1 MNDTHTIPCAPT
13 PDEDE
18 ISLLDLATALGEEK
32 ATLFAIPL
40 LTTLVAV
47 VVSLL
52 MTPIFTAKTVVMPP
66 QQQQSGAA
74 AALASL
80 GGLAGLAGVAGG
92 IKSPDEMYVVLLGSD
107 SLQNRLIADL
117 KLQER
122 YEAKTLTDARVA
134 LKAQVR
140 FSADKKSGLL
150 NIEADDKDPAFAAE
164 LANRHVVELRAMLG
178 RLAVTEAQQRRQFYE
193 QQIQQTQDKLTF
205 AEVAFRAAKEKSG
218 MQLTTVL
225 AETGVRAS
233 AELRGQIAAREVQ
246 LQAMSRFA
254 TAQNPETQRIA
265 SELSALRSQ
274 LNKTE
279 QGSGESKVA
288 ASPLHQEAVKSYRD
302 VKVKEAM
309 LEVLI
314 RQYELARVDEAKEGP
329 LIQQV
334 DVAMPPERRSKPK
347 RAIMVLV
354 AAIAGLFL
362 GVLVAFVRSA
372 LKKAQSDSASAGQW
386 LALKKAWSLRG

>member
-1 MNDTHTIPCAPT
+1 MNDTTQPSAT
-13 PDEDE
+13 PMGDEDE

-32 ATLFAIPL
+32 ATLFAIPF
-40 LTTLVAV
+40 LTTVVAV

-80 GGLAGLAGVAGG
+80 GGLAGLAGAAGG
-92 IKSPDEMYVVLLGSD
+92 IKSPDEMYVALLGSN

-122 YEAKTLTDARVA
+122 YEAKTLTDTRAA

-164 LANRHVVELRAMLG
+164 LANRHVAELRTMLG
-178 RLAVTEAQQRRQFYE
+178 QLAVTEAQQRRVFYE
-193 QQIQQTQDKLTF
+193 QQIQQTQDKLAL

-218 MQLTTVL
+218 MQVTSVL
-225 AETGVRAS
+225 AESGVRAS

-254 TAQNPETQRIA
+254 TAQNPDTQRIA
-265 SELSALRSQ
+265 SELAALRSQ

-279 QGSGESKVA
+279 QGSGESKA
-288 ASPLHQEAVKSYRD
+288 ATSPLHQEAVKSYRD
-302 VKVKEAM
+302 VKVQEAM

-334 DVAMPPERRSKPK
+334 DVAVAPERRSKPK
-347 RAIMVLV
+347 RAQMVLI
-354 AAIAGLFL
+354 AAFAGLFL
-362 GVLVAFVRSA
+362 GVLVAFVRRA
-372 LKKAQSDSASAGQW
+372 LKKAQSDPASAGQW
-386 LALKKAWSLRG
+386 LALKKAWSLRD

>member
-1 MNDTHTIPCAPT
+1 MNDTTSPSVPV

-32 ATLFAIPL
+32 ATLFAIPFI
-40 LTTLVAV
+40 TTLVAV

-52 MTPIFTAKTVVMPP
+52 LTPMFTAKTVVMPP

-80 GGLAGLAGVAGG
+80 GGLAGLAGAAGG
-92 IKSPDEMYVVLLGSD
+92 IKSPDEMYVALLGSNN
-107 SLQNRLIADL
+107 LQNRLIADL

-122 YEAKTLTDARVA
+122 YEAKTLTDARAA

-164 LANRHVVELRAMLG
+164 LANRHVVELRTMLG
-178 RLAVTEAQQRRQFYE
+178 RLAVTEAQQRRVFYE
-193 QQIQQTQDKLTF
+193 QQIQQTQDKLAV

-218 MQLTTVL
+218 MQVTTVL
-225 AETGVRAS
+225 AESGVRAS

-246 LQAMSRFA
+246 LQAISRFA
-254 TAQNPETQRIA
+254 TAQNPDTQRIA
-265 SELSALRSQ
+265 SELAALRSQ

-302 VKVKEAM
+302 VKVQEAM

-334 DVAMPPERRSKPK
+334 DVAMAPERKSKPK
-347 RAIMVLV
+347 RAQIVLV
-354 AAIAGLFL
+354 AAFAGLFL
-362 GVLVAFVRSA
+362 GVLVAFVRRA
-372 LKKAQSDSASAGQW
+372 LKKAQSDPASAGQW